1 VINAVILLTVNNNQM
16 TQNLPHN
23 ILALVL
29 AQFGYTREEC
39 NISLLGNGLINHTYL
54 VQTQH
59 KTFVLQCLNQQVF
72 TGPEQVTDNVDL
84 ISEHLLTQSS
94 NKNYALMPI
103 WQLRSQ
109 NNKNHV
115 KIQGQYWRA
124 LHYIEDCYTLES
136 ITTSEQASFV
146 GNAFAQFTNAL
157 GNFNSQKLADIIP
170 QFHDLST
177 RITQLNQAVKKT
189 SNTLLLQAHSNINFI
204 KSQKNFIDEIT
215 AITKNLPLRVTH
227 NDTKINNLLFSNKTN
242 RPIAVVDLDTCMAGY
257 LMHDFGDMVRSCC
270 ASIAEDS
277 AELDKMSINIDILTA
292 LTKAY
297 IAGFNGTLAKVEI
310 NSLLLGIK
318 LMPLMLGIRFLTD
331 FLNGD
336 NYFKTRYATHNLVRA
351 ENQLH
356 LYKLFCQQ
364 EDLLADIVLST

>member
-1 VINAVILLTVNNNQM
+1 M
-16 TQNLPHN
+16 TSNLPQNISHNIPHN
-23 ILALVL
+23 ILSLVL
-29 AQFGYTREEC
+29 AQYGYSQEQC
-39 NISLLGNGLINHTYL
+39 KISLLGNGLINHTYL
-54 VQTQH
+54 VKSH
-59 KTFVLQCLNQQVF
+59 DKTFVLQCLNQQVF
-72 TGPEQVTDNVDL
+72 TAPERVTDNVDL
-84 ISEHLLTQSS
+84 ISEHLLSQFS
-94 NKNYALMPI
+94 NKTYALMPI
-103 WQLRSQ
+103 WQLRDQ

-115 KIQGQYWRA
+115 NVQGQYWRA

-136 ITTSEQASFV
+136 ITTPEQASFV
-146 GNAFAQFTNAL
+146 GNAFAQFTNAFD
-157 GNFNSQKLADIIP
+157 NFNSQKLAEIIP
-170 QFHDLST
+170 QFHHLPT
-177 RITQLNQAVKKT
+177 RIAQLDRAIKT
-189 SNTLLLQAHSNINFI
+189 SKNSLLLKAKSNIEFI
-204 KSQKNFIDEIT
+204 KSQKNFIDEVS

-242 RPIAVVDLDTCMAGY
+242 KPIAVVDLDTCMAGY

-297 IAGFNGTLAKVEI
+297 IAGFNGALAKIEI

-336 NYFKTRYATHNLVRA
+336 QYFKTGYATHNLVRA
-351 ENQLH
+351 NNQLH
-356 LYKLFCQQ
+356 LYKLLCQH
-364 EDLLADIVLST
+364 ESLLANIVLSTSRTTA